1 MASGITNVAC
11 AHGLFSGASSLLASG
26 TAASGLSQSLGAFVT
41 RGDCFWS
48 NIWNTAL
55 SVRDGGRL
63 VHKVQAHQMTSH
75 AEKAEAVEQLLD
87 TPDLATALE
96 SEQFKK
102 FLDQV
107 PIAIAVSDLG
117 AVERVVYANPEFEKL
132 SGLKAAKVIRKNW
145 EALSGIGIHQQK
157 DRPLAEA
164 VVNETDFIG
173 TFQLERGEEK
183 QAIVDAYSNVIQ
195 DDNGKACFRLVALVD
210 VSSHGETADGR
221 SGEERV
227 REKDTLL
234 RELQHRVKNNL
245 QMITALIRLETRN
258 ATEPDQKRF
267 ERLAGRVDALAILY
281 QALSAD
287 EQKDEVDLGVYLS
300 QIASAVMSSHAVEGI
315 RLDMKV
321 DTYPV
326 SINVAMPTGLV
337 VNELLT
343 NSLKHAFQGREGG
356 TITLHSVVNG
366 DGCRV
371 TVADDGVGLPEGE
384 TWPKPGKL
392 GALIARSLTENA
404 KAEFNVT
411 SSPGE
416 GTRVTIV
423 FRRSAA
429 AAS

>member
-1 MASGITNVAC
+1 
-11 AHGLFSGASSLLASG
+11 
-26 TAASGLSQSLGAFVT
+26 
-41 RGDCFWS
+41 
-48 NIWNTAL
+48 
-55 SVRDGGRL
+55 
-63 VHKVQAHQMTSH
+63 MTSDSD
-75 AEKAEAVEQLLD
+75 KAEAVEQLLD

-107 PIAIAVSDLG
+107 PIAIAVADLT
-117 AVERVVYANPEFEKL
+117 AEERVVYANPEFEKL
-132 SGLKAAKVIRKNW
+132 SGLTVAKLTRENW
-145 EALSGIGIHQQK
+145 AALSGTGIHQQK
-157 DRPLAEA
+157 GRPLPEA
-164 VVNETDFIG
+164 LVEKTDFVG
-173 TFQLERGEEK
+173 TFRLEPVG
-183 QAIVDAYSNVIQ
+183 ANPAFVDVYSNIIV
-195 DDNGKACFRLVALVD
+195 DDNGTNCFRLVALVD
-210 VSSHGETADGR
+210 VSSHGE
-221 SGEERV
+221 SEEARLVEELV
-227 REKDTLL
+227 RERDTLL

-281 QALSAD
+281 QTLSAD

-300 QIASAVMSSHAVEGI
+300 QIASAVMGSHAVEGI

-326 SINVAMPTGLV
+326 SINVAMPAGLV

-343 NSLKHAFQGREGG
+343 NALKHAFRGREGG
-356 TITLHSVVNG
+356 TIKLHSIADG

-371 TVADDGVGLPEGE
+371 IVADDGIGLPEGE

-404 KAEFNVT
+404 KAKFNVA
-411 SSPGE
+411 SSASE
-416 GTRVTIV
+416 GTKVTIA
-423 FRRSAA
+423 FTRSAA
-429 AAS
+429 AS

>member
-1 MASGITNVAC
+1 
-11 AHGLFSGASSLLASG
+11 
-26 TAASGLSQSLGAFVT
+26 
-41 RGDCFWS
+41 
-48 NIWNTAL
+48 
-55 SVRDGGRL
+55 
-63 VHKVQAHQMTSH
+63 MTSDTQ
-75 AEKAEAVEQLLD
+75 KAEAVEQLLE
-87 TPDLATALE
+87 TPDLASALE

-117 AVERVVYANPEFEKL
+117 SKERVVYANPEFEKL
-132 SGLKAAKVIRKNW
+132 SGLKAARLARKHW
-145 EALSGIGIHQQK
+145 AALSGTGLHQQK
-157 DRPLAEA
+157 DRALFEA
-164 VVNETDFIG
+164 LVEETDFVG
-173 TFQLERGEEK
+173 TFRLERAEDPP
-183 QAIVDAYSNVIQ
+183 AIVDAYSNVIE
-195 DDNGKACFRLVALVD
+195 DDNGKVCFRLVALVD
-210 VSSHGETADGR
+210 VSAHGETEDAGSVED
-221 SGEERV
+221 RV

-258 ATEPDQKRF
+258 AAEPDQKRF

-281 QALSAD
+281 QTLSGD
-287 EQKDEVDLGVYLS
+287 DDKDEVDLGVYLS
-300 QIASAVMSSHAVEGI
+300 QIASAVMNSHAVEGI

-343 NSLKHAFQGREGG
+343 NALKHAFKGRDGG
-356 TITLHSVVNG
+356 TITLHSIVDG
-366 DGCRV
+366 DGCRIV
-371 TVADDGVGLPEGE
+371 IADDGIGLPEGE

-404 KAEFNVT
+404 KAEFDVN
-411 SSPGE
+411 SSVSE

-423 FRRSAA
+423 FKRSVAA
-429 AAS
+429 AA

>member
-1 MASGITNVAC
+1 MKTDS
-11 AHGLFSGASSLLASG
+11 
-26 TAASGLSQSLGAFVT
+26 
-41 RGDCFWS
+41 
-48 NIWNTAL
+48 
-55 SVRDGGRL
+55 
-63 VHKVQAHQMTSH
+63 
-75 AEKAEAVEQLLD
+75 EKTEAVEQLLD

-107 PIAIAVSDLG
+107 PIAIAVASLG
-117 AVERVVYANPEFEKL
+117 AKERVVYANPEFEKL
-132 SGLKAAKVIRKNW
+132 SGVQAAGLTRRNW
-145 EALSGIGIHQQK
+145 AALPGTGIHKQQ

-164 VVNETDFIG
+164 VVEETDFVG
-173 TFQLERGEEK
+173 TFRLERGGDTP
-183 QAIVDAYSNVIQ
+183 IVDVYSNVIV
-195 DDNGKACFRLVALVD
+195 DDHGTSCFRLVALVD
-210 VSSHGETADGR
+210 VSSHGESEEVR

-258 ATEPDQKRF
+258 ATEPDRKRF

-281 QALSAD
+281 NTLSSD

-343 NSLKHAFQGREGG
+343 NSLKHAFRGRNGG
-356 TITLHSVVNG
+356 TITLHSVSDG
-366 DGCRV
+366 EGCRV
-371 TVADDGVGLPEGE
+371 TIADDGIGLPEGE

-404 KAEFNVT
+404 KAQFNVT
-411 SSPGE
+411 SKAGE
-416 GTRVTIV
+416 GTKVTMI
-423 FRRSAA
+423 FKRA

>member
-1 MASGITNVAC
+1 
-11 AHGLFSGASSLLASG
+11 
-26 TAASGLSQSLGAFVT
+26 
-41 RGDCFWS
+41 
-48 NIWNTAL
+48 
-55 SVRDGGRL
+55 
-63 VHKVQAHQMTSH
+63 MTSGS
-75 AEKAEAVEQLLD
+75 EKAEAVEQLLD

-96 SEQFKK
+96 SDQFKK

-107 PIAIAVSDLG
+107 PIAIAVSDLS
-117 AVERVVYANPEFEKL
+117 AKERLVYANPEFEKL
-132 SGLKAAKVIRKNW
+132 SGLDAAKLTRQNW
-145 EALSGIGIHQQK
+145 AALSGIGIHQQK
-157 DRPLAEA
+157 DRPLDEA
-164 VVNETDFIG
+164 VVEDTDFVG
-173 TFQLERGEEK
+173 TFRLERK
-183 QAIVDAYSNVIQ
+183 DKPAIVDVYSNIIE
-195 DDNGKACFRLVALVD
+195 DDNGKICFRLVALID
-210 VSSHGETADGR
+210 VSAHGEAGDAR
-221 SGEERV
+221 AAEERI

-281 QALSAD
+281 QTLSAD
-287 EQKDEVDLGVYLS
+287 DQKDEVDLGVYLS
-300 QIASAVMSSHAVEGI
+300 QIASAVMASHAIEGI

-343 NSLKHAFQGREGG
+343 NALKHAFPGREGG
-356 TITLHSVVNG
+356 TITLHSIVSG

-371 TVADDGVGLPEGE
+371 VIADDGVGLPQGE
-384 TWPKPGKL
+384 TWPKAGKL

-404 KAEFNVT
+404 KAEFDVK
-411 SSPGE
+411 SSAK

-429 AAS
+429 TAN